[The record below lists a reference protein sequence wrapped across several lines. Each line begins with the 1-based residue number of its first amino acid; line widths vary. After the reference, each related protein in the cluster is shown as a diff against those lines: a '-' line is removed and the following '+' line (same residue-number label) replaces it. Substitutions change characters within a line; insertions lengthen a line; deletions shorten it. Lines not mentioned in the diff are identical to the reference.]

1 MPFFKKAF
9 PKKAQLTNAIEM
21 DKIEIRKANQADIE
35 LLQNIGR
42 QTFFEKFTENN
53 SEENMLKYASEA
65 YSFEKIAS
73 EVNNPNS
80 QFYLATLNN
89 QTVGYLKINFG
100 DAQTELQDP
109 QALELER
116 IYVLNEFQGQ
126 KIGQLLFEKTLELAR
141 LAKIN
146 FVWLGVWEEN
156 TGAIKFYEKNGFKA
170 FSKHIFMLGDD
181 PQTDIMMKIELNNPK
196 TS

>member
-1 MPFFKKAF
+1 
-9 PKKAQLTNAIEM
+9 M
-21 DKIEIRKANQADIE
+21 DKLKIRKANQADIK

-65 YSFEKIAS
+65 YTFEQIAS

-116 IYVLNEFQGQ
+116 IYVLNEFQGK
-126 KIGQLLFEKTLELAR
+126 KIGQQLFEKTLEMANQ
-141 LAKIN
+141 AKVKY
-146 FVWLGVWEEN
+146 VWLGVWEEN

-181 PQTDIMMKIELNNPK
+181 PQTDIMMRMELSNPK
-196 TS
+196 TN

>member
-1 MPFFKKAF
+1 
-9 PKKAQLTNAIEM
+9 M
-21 DKIEIRKANQADIE
+21 DNIEIKKANQSDIE

-42 QTFFEKFTENN
+42 QTFYEKFTEDN

-109 QALELER
+109 QGLELER
-116 IYVLNEFQGQ
+116 IYVLKEFQGR
-126 KIGQLLFEKTLELAR
+126 KIGQVLFEKTLEIAR
-141 LAKIN
+141 QAKCN

-156 TGAIKFYEKNGFKA
+156 TGAIKFYEKNGLKA
-170 FSKHIFMLGDD
+170 FGKHIFMLGDD

-196 TS
+196 SN

>member
-1 MPFFKKAF
+1 
-9 PKKAQLTNAIEM
+9 M
-21 DKIEIRKANQADIE
+21 DNIEIKKANQSDIE

-42 QTFFEKFTENN
+42 QTFFEKFTEDN
-53 SEENMLKYASEA
+53 SEENMLKYALEA
-65 YSFEKIAS
+65 YSFEKIAG

-89 QTVGYLKINFG
+89 QTIGYLKINLG

-116 IYVLNEFQGQ
+116 IYVLKEFQGK
-126 KIGQLLFEKTLELAR
+126 KIGQMLYEKTLELAKQ
-141 LAKIN
+141 AKVN
-146 FVWLGVWEEN
+146 YVWLGVWEEN

-196 TS
+196 TG